1 MILLDQNIRAIVQGI
16 TGRIGSVQTKW
27 MLEYGTALVAGVT
40 PGKGGQE
47 VHGLPVYDTVRE
59 AAERHGANASA
70 VFVPAPFALAAV
82 EEALAAGLRLV
93 VVITEHVPVHDSL
106 RMKRRAQ
113 ECGAVLLGP
122 NCPGLLTPGV
132 GKLGIMPGS
141 LFRPGP
147 VGVVGRSATLT
158 YEVAGNLS
166 EAGFGQS
173 TAVGVGGDVVTGS
186 RFVDVLRLFEA
197 DPATEAVAMVG
208 EIGGTAEE
216 EAAAFAKT
224 MRKPV
229 VALIAGRNAP
239 AEKKLG
245 HAGAI
250 IRGGLGTPQ
259 SKVRALEEAGVP
271 VADSPADV
279 VRLLRPRMNRP
290 VP

>member
-1 MILLDQNIRAIVQGI
+1 MILLDKNTRAIVQGI

-27 MLEYGTALVAGVT
+27 MLEYGTAVLAGVT

-47 VHGLPVYDTVRE
+47 VHGLPVYDTVAE
-59 AAERHGANASA
+59 AVEKHAVNAT
-70 VFVPAPFALAAV
+70 VIFVPAPGVKAAV
-82 EEALAAGLRLV
+82 AEALEAGLKLV

-106 RMKRRAQ
+106 KVKRLGQ
-113 ECGAVLLGP
+113 QYGATILGP

-141 LFRPGP
+141 LFKPGP

-158 YEVAGNLS
+158 YEVCGNLS
-166 EAGFGQS
+166 AAGLGQS
-173 TAVGVGGDVVTGS
+173 TAVGVGGDMVTGS
-186 RFVDVLRLFEA
+186 RFVDVLRLFAA
-197 DPATEAVAMVG
+197 DPATEAVVMVG

-216 EAAAFAKT
+216 EAAAFVKT
-224 MRKPV
+224 MGKPV

-250 IRGGLGTPQ
+250 IRGGQGTPQ
-259 SKVRALEEAGVP
+259 SKVAALTAAGVA
-271 VADSPADV
+271 VADSPSDV
-279 VRLLRPRMNRP
+279 VTRLQALL
-290 VP
+290 

>member
-1 MILLDQNIRAIVQGI
+1 MILLDQNTRSIIQGI
-16 TGRIGSVQTKW
+16 TGRIGSVQAKW
-27 MLEYGTALVAGVT
+27 MLEYGTKLVAGVT

-47 VHGLPVYDTVRE
+47 VHGLPVYDTVQE
-59 AAERHGANASA
+59 TVDRHAANAS
-70 VFVPAPFALAAV
+70 VIFVPAPAALSAV
-82 EEALAAGLRLV
+82 QSALAAGIKLV

-106 RMKRRAQ
+106 QMKRMAQ
-113 ECGAVLLGP
+113 RHGAWLLGP

-132 GKLGIMPGS
+132 GKLGIMPGN

-166 EAGFGQS
+166 EAGLGQS
-173 TAVGVGGDVVTGS
+173 TAVGVGGDMVTGA
-186 RFVDVLRLFEA
+186 RFLDVLRLFEA

-216 EAAAFAKT
+216 EAARFIAE
-224 MRKPV
+224 MSKPV

-250 IRGGLGTPQ
+250 IRGGQGTPA
-259 SKVRALEEAGVP
+259 SKVAALEAAGAA
-271 VADSPADV
+271 VADSPAEV
-279 VRLLRPRMNRP
+279 ARLLREKLGR
-290 VP
+290 